1 MNKAYISEWLDT
13 EKEKLE
19 ETAEDLKEA
28 YRQDAERVS
37 ELEGTPPSQKA
48 SLTVSLHPRFTT
60 TTHGVF
66 CDKRPRAA

>member
-28 YRQDAERVS
+28 YRNDAERVS
-37 ELEGTPPSQKA
+37 RSAPQRKA
-48 SLTVSLHPRFTT
+48 LLPVLLKHPLDSDTSRLFR
-60 TTHGVF
+60 GIG
-66 CDKRPRAA
+66 RLM